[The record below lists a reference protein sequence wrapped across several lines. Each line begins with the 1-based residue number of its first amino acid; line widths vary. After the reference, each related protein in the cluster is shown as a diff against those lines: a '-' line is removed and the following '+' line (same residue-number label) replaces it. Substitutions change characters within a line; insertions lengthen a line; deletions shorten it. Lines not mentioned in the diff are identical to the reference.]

1 MTDSPRS
8 QKPSTTPRGKP
19 EGTTVPKIRTRPGD
33 RLLIFDKR
41 GTITHV
47 QTLGKGV
54 VKVSKAER
62 AT

>member
-1 MTDSPRS
+1 MEGRCAVTV
-8 QKPSTTPRGKP
+8 PSLNRVRNARMGKP
-19 EGTTVPKIRTRPGD
+19 FKVKTRPGD
-33 RLLIFDKR
+33 RLLVFDKR

-62 AT
+62 AR